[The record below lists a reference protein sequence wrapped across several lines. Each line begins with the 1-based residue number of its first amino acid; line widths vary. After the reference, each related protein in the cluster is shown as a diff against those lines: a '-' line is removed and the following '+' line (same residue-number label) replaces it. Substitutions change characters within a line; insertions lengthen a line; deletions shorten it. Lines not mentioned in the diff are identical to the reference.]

1 MAQLNNMKRNKLNDR
16 IVIGAGTCRAAV
28 KRVIRLA
35 ALDKESGHLNA
46 IIDTPK
52 GSRNKFKYDE
62 QLGLFK
68 LAGMLPVGNV
78 FPFDF
83 GYIPSTRGDDGDA
96 LDIWTSWPSPAV
108 WCRQN

>member
-1 MAQLNNMKRNKLNDR
+1 M
-16 IVIGAGTCRAAV
+16 
-28 KRVIRLA
+28 IRLA
-35 ALDKESGHLNA
+35 ALDKESGYLNA

-52 GSRNKFKYDE
+52 CSRNKFKYDE

-83 GYIPSTRGDDGDA
+83 GYIPSTRGDDSDGSRRNEKVHTEKETGPQC
-96 LDIWTSWPSPAV
+96 LS
-108 WCRQN
+108 CN

>member
-1 MAQLNNMKRNKLNDR
+1 M
-16 IVIGAGTCRAAV
+16 
-28 KRVIRLA
+28 IRLP

-68 LAGMLPVGNV
+68 LSGMLPVGNV

-83 GYIPSTRGDDGDA
+83 GYGPEQDETPEGS
-96 LDIWTSWPSPAV
+96 SS
-108 WCRQN
+108 N

>member
-1 MAQLNNMKRNKLNDR
+1 M
-16 IVIGAGTCRAAV
+16 
-28 KRVIRLA
+28 IRLP

-52 GSRNKFKYDE
+52 GSRKKFKYDE

-68 LAGMLPVGNV
+68 LSGMLPVGNV

-83 GYIPSTRGDDGDA
+83 GYGPEQDETPEGS
-96 LDIWTSWPSPAV
+96 SS
-108 WCRQN
+108 N

>member
-1 MAQLNNMKRNKLNDR
+1 MKRM
-16 IVIGAGTCRAAV
+16 IT
-28 KRVIRLA
+28 LA
-35 ALDKESGHLNA
+35 ALDKESGRLNA
-46 IIDTPK
+46 IVDTPK

-68 LAGMLPVGNV
+68 LGGTLPVGNV

-96 LDIWTSWPSPAV
+96 LDILLLKVSSCGPEQEDSESGATISPNRTSSLCNLCVLCASV
-108 WCRQN
+108 